1 MNSTTHIT
9 GPTVTVC
16 GRVVQRCSLCGE
28 KLCDSKG
35 VMMPLNKDGSV
46 PVFATWE
53 VGRLVRVTP
62 GFPTSFV
69 LLEDM
74 HELPMDSCLD
84 LVED

>member
-1 MNSTTHIT
+1 
-9 GPTVTVC
+9 
-16 GRVVQRCSLCGE
+16 
-28 KLCDSKG
+28 
-35 VMMPLNKDGSV
+35 MMPLNKDGSV

-69 LLEDM
+69 LLEDT
-74 HELPMDSCLD
+74 HELPVDSCLD